1 MMLIAGN
8 GAVGCQAVRRIV
20 PESLQSIWLNS
31 QVAVPRPLAAS
42 TRLQPCMYS
51 GLLDVHSTD
60 YRTQKQ
66 NRPSQTVVSRAS
78 RRLPSLSD
86 FPASAT
92 ASLHPFDHSVQPGL
106 LAGSLCDAWI
116 NSADVGFTDCE
127 SQSIRVD
134 PSSLVSVLH
143 RPRCLLKCLSLELS
157 RGFPESFSGS
167 CHGGRRLPSAS
178 LAASPAAQLLH
189 HLLRCCTSPVG
200 VVPVGVAVDCLAAA
214 HRSETTRE
222 RNQNSPFWQRVL
234 LERTNR
240 SESPAR
246 DLDALLPPTA
256 PAALPDPWP
265 ATGDASN
272 VPSRCLLCCRPASS
286 QQINEPT
293 PTPTSTPTPSL
304 PAHPV
309 PSPVIHSSL
318 RRSRRPSARV

>member
-1 MMLIAGN
+1 LMLIAGN

-143 RPRCLLKCLSLELS
+143 RPRCLLKCLESVSRSSCRGGFPRVS
-157 RGFPESFSGS
+157 RGRATA
-167 CHGGRRLPSAS
+167 GGGYP
-178 LAASPAAQLLH
+178 
-189 HLLRCCTSPVG
+189 
-200 VVPVGVAVDCLAAA
+200 A
-214 HRSETTRE
+214 HRSLHRPPHSCCTAA
-222 RNQNSPFWQRVL
+222 PL
-234 LERTNR
+234 LHV
-240 SESPAR
+240 SCWGGSC
-246 DLDALLPPTA
+246 
-256 PAALPDPWP
+256 W
-265 ATGDASN
+265 GG
-272 VPSRCLLCCRPASS
+272 C
-286 QQINEPT
+286 
-293 PTPTSTPTPSL
+293 
-304 PAHPV
+304 
-309 PSPVIHSSL
+309 
-318 RRSRRPSARV
+318 